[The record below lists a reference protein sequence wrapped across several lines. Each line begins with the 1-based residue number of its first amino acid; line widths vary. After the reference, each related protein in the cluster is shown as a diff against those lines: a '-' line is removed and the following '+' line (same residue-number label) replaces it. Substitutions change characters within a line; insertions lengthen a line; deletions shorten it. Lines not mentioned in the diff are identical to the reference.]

1 MFPNVF
7 SSLDKY
13 VGNAEIKAVLWSLII
28 IAIMLLLKWFIAR
41 YLNSKNLSMR
51 DKLVWKQTTSLGVSL
66 VSVVLIALIWLE
78 WFHSFFT
85 MLSLVAAAI
94 TIVSKEILLN
104 VFSYG
109 MLIWRD
115 AFQVGDRIKI
125 GSVTGDVVEMG
136 MVYFTLVEVGQGVLN
151 HPVGSVVKVP
161 NSRAMIE
168 PIHNFSRGV
177 PVVWHETVIEFD
189 FSSNISAVRQMCLNI
204 LESHTY
210 EFSHEDIDKIK
221 KENVEPIFERTKPA
235 FFVKPIHGC
244 YEASLRFATPYQE
257 VRGVEQKIVQ
267 QIILEV
273 EGRED
278 IAFYSVPH

>member
-1 MFPNVF
+1 MFPNAF
-7 SSLDKY
+7 STIDKY
-13 VGNAEIKAVLWSLII
+13 IGQSELKAVLWSII
-28 IAIMLLLKWFIAR
+28 VLLVMLSLKWFLERFINR
-41 YLNSKNLSMR
+41 KDISLR
-51 DKLVWKQTTSLGVSL
+51 DKLVWKQTTSLGISL
-66 VSVVLIALIWLE
+66 TTVVLIALIWLE

-109 MLIWRD
+109 ILIWRD

-125 GSVTGDVVEMG
+125 GTVTGDVVEMG
-136 MVYFTLVEVGQGVLN
+136 VVYFTLVEVGQGVLN

-161 NSRAMIE
+161 NARSMVE

-189 FSSNISAVRQMCLNI
+189 YSSDIESVRELCLQI
-204 LESHTY
+204 LEDHTY
-210 EFSHEDIDKIK
+210 EFSNEDIERIR
-221 KENVEPIFERTKPA
+221 KENVEPIFERTRPA
-235 FFVKPIHGC
+235 FFVKPTHGC

-257 VRGVEQKIVQ
+257 VRGIEQQIVQ

-273 EGRED
+273 QKRD
-278 IAFYSVPH
+278 NVSFYKLPH